1 MILCFIDLQ
10 VLVGANWT
18 GHTAKIMCLAWSPDS
33 QHIATGALDT
43 HIKIWTVGEISKHMT
58 IERKLS

>member
-1 MILCFIDLQ
+1 M
-10 VLVGANWT
+10 LVGANWT